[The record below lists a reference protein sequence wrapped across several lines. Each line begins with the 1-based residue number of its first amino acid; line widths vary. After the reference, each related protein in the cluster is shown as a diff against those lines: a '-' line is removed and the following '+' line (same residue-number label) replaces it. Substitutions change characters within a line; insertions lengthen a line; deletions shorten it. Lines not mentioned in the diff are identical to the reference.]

1 MKKSFYC
8 LVFAAALLAACQVS
22 DIDRDNDKDTVP
34 SDAVFELKAEIPSTK
49 TTYTPPRKVEWDADD
64 ELSVLVYEDG
74 KFTGLKMQKRA
85 GSDVFYTENYELP
98 ETAEAL
104 FVLYPYSAALTAVDG
119 GSFDAPAVIGGPAGE
134 PLTQNGIAENAG
146 AHIDGPLY
154 GCIGDLQASDL
165 SVPMQHTTTVIEVIV
180 KNEETAAVEVTEV
193 SLTNDAGQNLT
204 GEFYVNPETGV
215 LTPGTN
221 VSTSAVLKAENA
233 VIEAG
238 ATASFYFE
246 TAPFSLEAGRKLTV
260 SVTAGGKASAF
271 EKVMP
276 EAADFLPGTR
286 NWTNVTLTSPSGD
299 LALNET
305 EVLFD
310 FFTNPDPEA
319 VTLSAVA
326 IPEGATSLSWTT
338 SDQYVVRVSDGVLT
352 PVGHGVA
359 TVTAKADDA
368 AGSEA
373 TCTVKVNGVK
383 DLNYGNGDSYY
394 DKLYLPVNITVQ
406 TDEGS
411 VTQTWLDRNLG
422 ASRVA
427 EAADDHLSYGSHF
440 QWSRKADGHEQVSWT
455 SANRGTH
462 PNINASQ
469 TLKLSRTE
477 PETNEFIKVATNTE
491 DWAATDGINDMYGL
505 WGGSRTPSFAA
516 SCGDAA
522 QANNP
527 CPEGYRV
534 PSSDEIYL
542 MFETMLGLETHLTA
556 SGSLAVPGIA
566 ETLASSPLRIS
577 LCGYTQATGN
587 STATAAGRTN
597 QSGYWCNTSGTS
609 EANGQA
615 RRIHIIAGTETITT
629 SVTSRATGYAVRCIR
644 DTALP
649 TVSLE

>member
-22 DIDRDNDKDTVP
+22 DIDSDNDKDTVP

-119 GSFDAPAVIGGPAGE
+119 GSFDAPAVIGGAAGE

-154 GCIGDLQASDL
+154 GCISDLQASDV

-180 KNEETAAVEVTEV
+180 KNEEKAAVEVTEV

-221 VSTSAVLKAENA
+221 VSTAAVLKAENA

-238 ATASFYFE
+238 ATASFYLE

-260 SVTAGGKASAF
+260 SVTAGGKASTF

-276 EAADFLPGTR
+276 ETADFLPGTR
-286 NWTNVTLTSPSGD
+286 NWTNVTLESEPEEG
-299 LALNET
+299 LALSDT

-310 FFTNPDPEA
+310 FFTDPDPET

-326 IPEGATSLSWTT
+326 MPEGATSLSWTT

-406 TDEGS
+406 TDEGP

-427 EAADDHLSYGSHF
+427 EAADDHLAYGSSF
-440 QWSRKADGHEQVSWT
+440 QWSRKADGHEQLNWT
-455 SANRGTH
+455 SPAYASRVHTVVSELATDRENAGTDG
-462 PNINASQ
+462 
-469 TLKLSRTE
+469 
-477 PETNEFIKVATNTE
+477 FISTGKGGK
-491 DWAATDGINDMYGL
+491 DWASDPDSDTDGL
-505 WGGSRTPSFAA
+505 WGGGHRWGGIDPGFAA
-516 SCGDAA
+516 GLDEAV

-527 CPEGYRV
+527 CPPGYRV
-534 PSSDEIYL
+534 PSSDELFSAVGTI
-542 MFETMLGLETHLTA
+542 LGVGELGPNHNEATEGALALLAGSVLHLPA
-556 SGSLAVPGIA
+556 A
-566 ETLASSPLRIS
+566 
-577 LCGYTQATGN
+577 GYGNHESATGGM
-587 STATAAGRTN
+587 SYAGKAV
-597 QSGYWCNTSGTS
+597 GLWCNTTS
-609 EANGQA
+609 SDALNA
-615 RRIHIIAGTETITT
+615 RRVHIQDQIIQTGTA
-629 SVTSRATGYAVRCIR
+629 VRSRSYAVRCIR